1 MPIRWTIYDSWR
13 RAGAVVASTF
23 VSLAQST
30 ISLSAMVLRAM
41 VLSAMALSTMALR
54 TMVLSAMALSTMAL
68 SVRASQ
74 AQDVRY
80 LVNGDSLS
88 EKLLQFST
96 LPDSVSTSIQRVI
109 AQLRR
114 RGFHFAALDTISSSG
129 DQTTVRISSG
139 RPVSVNTIT
148 INGQSVKDAQDLKSR
163 IQLKE
168 GDPLNMEILEED
180 LRSFLDHMA
189 DAGLHM
195 AVVDIDSVV
204 AVGGDTQRYDVFVG
218 LNPGPLIPVTELLL
232 EGAERTNSRYAARA
246 IDLRLGE
253 IFFGSDLTPYS
264 VRLLDVGLFT
274 SVGDPVL
281 DVYSDSTATIR
292 VPVTE
297 APPGTFDLV
306 LGYLPPGRLSSSGQL
321 VGSGH
326 LHLLNPF
333 GSGRTIGLRVDRRPG
348 QVSSVDVRASDPQI
362 FGLPILVGG
371 SFRGLQQDSTYNRR
385 SWSAEMGYRLLR
397 GVDILARF
405 TKEHAAPGS
414 AGLKLQ
420 AGTQRIPRSE
430 VTFWGLIVNLRRLDN
445 PFNPRSGLSLESL
458 IERGNKIE
466 KSKTITVEEDT
477 TRITRSIRQE
487 RLRLTGRGFVRT
499 FRAQTIALGV
509 DVSVLLSDVYDESD
523 LFRIGGA
530 NSLRGYDEDQFRAS
544 TAIRLLVEYRVLLD
558 ALSYVFI
565 FTDVGYIESPQI
577 GDILSTSRWY
587 PGFGL
592 GMRFDTAAGLI
603 SASYALNDKE
613 GVTNGRVHLGIS
625 FGL

>member
-1 MPIRWTIYDSWR
+1 MPIRRTIYDSGR
-13 RAGAVVASTF
+13 RAGAVVAATF
-23 VSLAQST
+23 LSLALST
-30 ISLSAMVLRAM
+30 ISLSAMA
-41 VLSAMALSTMALR
+41 LSAMALSAMA
-54 TMVLSAMALSTMAL
+54 LSAMALSAMALSAMALSRMALSAMVLSTMAL
-68 SVRASQ
+68 SVRVSQ

-88 EKLLQFST
+88 EKPPQLST

-168 GDPLNMEILEED
+168 GDPLNMEILEKD

-195 AVVDIDSVV
+195 AVVDIDSLV

-232 EGAERTNSRYAARA
+232 EGAERTNSRYAARV

-292 VPVTE
+292 VPVKE

-306 LGYLPPGRLSSSGQL
+306 LGYLPPGRLSRSGQL

-348 QVSSVDVRASDPQI
+348 QVSSVDVRATDPQI

-371 SFRGLQQDSTYNRR
+371 SFRGLQQDSTPN
-385 SWSAEMGYRLLR
+385 AM
-397 GVDILARF
+397 V
-405 TKEHAAPGS
+405 
-414 AGLKLQ
+414 
-420 AGTQRIPRSE
+420 
-430 VTFWGLIVNLRRLDN
+430 
-445 PFNPRSGLSLESL
+445 
-458 IERGNKIE
+458 
-466 KSKTITVEEDT
+466 
-477 TRITRSIRQE
+477 
-487 RLRLTGRGFVRT
+487 
-499 FRAQTIALGV
+499 
-509 DVSVLLSDVYDESD
+509 
-523 LFRIGGA
+523 
-530 NSLRGYDEDQFRAS
+530 
-544 TAIRLLVEYRVLLD
+544 
-558 ALSYVFI
+558 
-565 FTDVGYIESPQI
+565 
-577 GDILSTSRWY
+577 
-587 PGFGL
+587 
-592 GMRFDTAAGLI
+592 
-603 SASYALNDKE
+603 
-613 GVTNGRVHLGIS
+613 
-625 FGL
+625 